1 MASNAF
7 EQGEFLARYLMG
19 EVEKKKEFGTNSIE
33 MDDFGPQL
41 RLLKAND
48 QIRELQTTIRNK

>member
-1 MASNAF
+1 
-7 EQGEFLARYLMG
+7 MG